1 MSTVDSPAKQLPHI
15 LLVTGNKG
23 KLQEIQKILQDV
35 AIVENIA
42 LDLPELQ
49 GASALEISC
58 EKGREAFRLLRRPVL
73 IEDTSLCFNGL
84 NGLPGPYIKWFFDK
98 LSCDG
103 LVQMLAGFED
113 KSAYAS
119 CIFTYCTGPEEVM
132 SFEGR
137 CLGTIVKPRGAT
149 GFGWDP
155 IFEADESSTT
165 PAADA
170 GSSPSRKPGA
180 VAAPSKK
187 TFAEMTGEEKNK
199 ISHRSKALALVKD
212 FFLNDGSANP
222 PPTKK
227 LRSEPASPLT
237 K

>member
-1 MSTVDSPAKQLPHI
+1 MSNSSSGVADLPHI

-23 KLQEIQKILQDV
+23 KLFEIQKILQGV
-35 AIVENIA
+35 AVVENIA

-49 GASALEISC
+49 GASALEISK

-103 LVQMLAGFED
+103 LVKMLDGFED

-119 CIFTYCTGPEEVM
+119 CIFTYCTGPDDVR

-137 CLGTIVKPRGAT
+137 CHGSIVKPRGVT

-155 IFEADESSTT
+155 IFQPSEELSASLV
-165 PAADA
+165 DA
-170 GSSPSRKPGA
+170 SSPTNEIL
-180 VAAPSKK
+180 KK
-187 TFAEMTGEEKNK
+187 TFAEMTGEEKNR
-199 ISHRSKALALVKD
+199 ISHRAKALALVKE
-212 FFLNDGSANP
+212 FFLGADETANP
-222 PPTKK
+222 SPAKK
-227 LRSEPASPLT
+227 LRSEVGFPKLS
-237 K
+237 